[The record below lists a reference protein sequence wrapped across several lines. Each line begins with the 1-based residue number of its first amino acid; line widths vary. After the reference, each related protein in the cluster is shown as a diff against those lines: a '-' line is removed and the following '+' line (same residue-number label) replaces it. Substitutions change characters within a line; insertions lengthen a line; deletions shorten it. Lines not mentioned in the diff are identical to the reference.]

1 VTYSWSVFVIAIVAI
16 NIVGCAWLLWWTA
29 RRRGSEAG
37 APQTTGHVWDGD
49 LTEYNKPLPRW
60 WINLF
65 WLTIVFG
72 LAYLAWYPGLGN
84 FAGKGQW
91 SSRAEHDADRAQA
104 DKQLAARFAALS
116 GQPLDAIARDAQ
128 AVDTGRRVFLHNCA
142 MCHGSDARGGKGYP
156 NLADD
161 NWQWGGKPE
170 DVLASVLDGRHAQMP
185 ALAGVLG
192 SDTSI
197 TAVTGYVQQLSGQP
211 VSQAVA
217 RPGREPFEALCG
229 ACHGK
234 DGRGNPQIGAPN
246 LTDDYWLYGSTPA
259 DIQDAIRRGHAG
271 QMPAHRAI
279 LGPVRARL
287 AAAYVW
293 SLSRPAEAGGGR

>member
-1 VTYSWSVFVIAIVAI
+1 VTYSWSFFVIAIVAI

-29 RRRGSEAG
+29 RRRGGDAG

-65 WLTIVFG
+65 WLTIAFS
-72 LAYLAWYPGLGN
+72 LAYLAWYPGLGH
-84 FAGKGQW
+84 FAGTAKW
-91 SSRAEHDADRAQA
+91 SSRAEHDADRAKA
-104 DKQLAARFAALS
+104 DALLAARFAALAD
-116 GQPLDAIARDAQ
+116 QPLDAIAADPQ
-128 AVDTGRRVFLHNCA
+128 AVATGRRVFLHNCA

-156 NLADD
+156 DLTDD

-170 DVLASVLDGRHAQMP
+170 DVLASVLDGRQAQMP

-192 SDTSI
+192 SDTSVA
-197 TAVTGYVQQLSGQP
+197 AVTGYVQHLSGQP
-211 VSQAVA
+211 VSQAIA
-217 RPGREPFEALCG
+217 KPGRAPFEGLCA

-234 DGRGNPQIGAPN
+234 DGTGNAQIGAPN
-246 LTDDYWLYGSTPA
+246 LADAYWLYGSTNA
-259 DIQDAIRRGHAG
+259 DIEDAIRRGHAG
-271 QMPAHRAI
+271 QMPAHRAL

-293 SLSRPAEAGGGR
+293 SLSRTAEAGGAP